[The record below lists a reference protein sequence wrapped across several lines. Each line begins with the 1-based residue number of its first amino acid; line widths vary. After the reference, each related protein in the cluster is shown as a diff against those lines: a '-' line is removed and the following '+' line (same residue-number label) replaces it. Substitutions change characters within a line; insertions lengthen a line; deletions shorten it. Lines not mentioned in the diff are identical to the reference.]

1 MAGSF
6 LLGEKKVRPG
16 VYYRRERAG
25 ITTEGAINGICAVL
39 YQSNWGALNEVFD
52 FDQTMLNELSDYA
65 GDGADIIR
73 EALLGGATTVRAVRV
88 GGADGTSANITLK
101 TATTVTRT
109 VFLEDL
115 VGTLPEEFTSSD
127 TLTVTSGDNTL
138 AAADYTVA
146 DGQITVKSGSANKV
160 VNGKLKISKTQTATD
175 AVKIT
180 AKYPGARAF
189 TIVVDDDLITDDR
202 RVRIL
207 DGVQVF
213 QQFTFAPCADESKAL
228 VNAMSNNRYFVAE
241 KIAAGV
247 LANVTQK
254 SFTAGTNP
262 TVVNDDYA
270 AGTNVLERYRWNVI
284 IADSSSKD
292 IHAMLFNF
300 VKQSYETGHLGMA
313 CVAEDK
319 SVALETRMQHA
330 AAYNDEKVVYVL
342 NGWKSITDVEYDGW
356 LAAARIG
363 GMIAGSET
371 NTSVTHDVIQSAV
384 SLLEPL
390 TNGEMIR
397 AETKGCLVLSIND
410 DDQIWVDN
418 AINTLVTLGANMD
431 EGWKKIRRTKCRFEL
446 MDRINRTHDKLIGNI
461 NNDDN
466 GRATI
471 IAAAQKVINEM
482 AGEAKLMPQ
491 SYVELDEAHPPEGD
505 RVYLK
510 LYILDIDSA
519 EFIYS
524 TYVYRFNQ
532 TFDEEE

>member
-1 MAGSF
+1 MAGTF

-65 GDGADIIR
+65 GDGANIIR

-88 GGADGTSANITLK
+88 GSGGTACSIALK
-101 TATTVTRT
+101 TA
-109 VFLEDL
+109 
-115 VGTLPEEFTSSD
+115 GSSP
-127 TLTVTSGDNTL
+127 
-138 AAADYTVA
+138 
-146 DGQITVKSGSANKV
+146 K
-160 VNGKLKISKTQTATD
+160 D

-180 AKYPGARAF
+180 AKYPGKRDF
-189 TIVVDDDLITDDR
+189 TAVVDNDLISGQR

-207 DGVQVF
+207 EGTSVF
-213 QQFTFAPCADESKAL
+213 QQFMFNTSDDEAESL
-228 VNAMSNNRYFVAE
+228 VEAMANNRFFAAE
-241 KIAAGV
+241 KKNAGK
-247 LANVTQK
+247 LADVTQAAA
-254 SFTAGTNP
+254 FTAGTNP
-262 TVVNDDYA
+262 AEYTVDDYTR
-270 AGTNVLERYRWNVI
+270 GTNVLERYRWNVI
-284 IADSSSKD
+284 IADTSDSSFHD
-292 IHAMLFNF
+292 VLFNF

-313 CVAEDK
+313 CIAEKK
-319 SVALETRMQHA
+319 SVALATRMQNA
-330 AAYNDEKVVYVL
+330 VAYNDEKIVYVL
-342 NGWKSITDVEYDGW
+342 NGWKSITGTVYDGW

-363 GMIAGSET
+363 GMIAASET
-371 NTSVTHDVIQSAV
+371 NTSITHDVIQGAV
-384 SLLEPL
+384 ELLEPM
-390 TNGEMIR
+390 TNGEIIR

-418 AINTLVTLGANMD
+418 ALTTLVTLNANMD

-446 MDRINRTHDKLIGNI
+446 IDRINRTHDKLIGNI

-505 RVYLK
+505 SVWLK

-519 EFIYS
+519 EKIYNSFIFKFS
-524 TYVYRFNQ
+524 Q

>member
-6 LLGEKKVRPG
+6 LIGEKKTRPG

-25 ITTEGAINGICAVL
+25 ITTEGAINGICACL

-52 FDQTMLNELSDYA
+52 FDQTMMNELSDYA

-88 GGADGTSANITLK
+88 GDSDGVAVTITLK
-101 TATTVTRT
+101 TTDST
-109 VFLEDL
+109 
-115 VGTLPEEFTSSD
+115 P
-127 TLTVTSGDNTL
+127 
-138 AAADYTVA
+138 
-146 DGQITVKSGSANKV
+146 K
-160 VNGKLKISKTQTATD
+160 D

-180 AKYPGARAF
+180 SKYPGKRDF
-189 TIVVDDDLITDDR
+189 TIVVDDELISEMR

-207 DGVQVF
+207 DGTAVF
-213 QQFTFAPCADESKAL
+213 QQFLFAKGGDEASAL
-228 VNAMSNNRYFVAE
+228 VEAMSNNRYFVAE
-241 KIAAGV
+241 KKNSGA
-247 LANVTQK
+247 LADVTQLA
-254 SFTAGTNP
+254 FTAGTNP
-262 TVVNDDYA
+262 TVTNDSYDT
-270 AGTNVLERYRWNVI
+270 GTNVLERYRWNVI
-284 IADSSSKD
+284 IADSSSTS
-292 IHAMLFNF
+292 IHAILFNF

-313 CVAEDK
+313 CVAEEK
-319 SVALETRMQHA
+319 SVALTQRMQHA
-330 AAYNDEKVVYVL
+330 AAYNDEKMVYVL
-342 NGWKSITDVEYDGW
+342 NGWKSITGTVYNGW

-371 NTSVTHDVIQSAV
+371 NTSITHDVIQSAV
-384 SLLEPL
+384 ELLEPM

-397 AETKGCLVLSIND
+397 AEQKGCLVLSIND

-418 AINTLVTLGANMD
+418 AINTLVTLDANMD

-466 GRATI
+466 GRSTI

-482 AGEAKLMPQ
+482 AGEAKLMPA

-505 RVYLK
+505 SVYLR

-519 EFIYS
+519 EKIYS
-524 TYVYRFNQ
+524 TYVFRYSQ
-532 TFDEEE
+532 TFDAEE

>member
-1 MAGSF
+1 MAGTF

-52 FDQTMLNELSDYA
+52 FDQTMLNEVEDYA

-88 GGADGTSANITLK
+88 GGETGTSATITLK
-101 TATTVTRT
+101 TADST
-109 VFLEDL
+109 
-115 VGTLPEEFTSSD
+115 P
-127 TLTVTSGDNTL
+127 
-138 AAADYTVA
+138 
-146 DGQITVKSGSANKV
+146 K
-160 VNGKLKISKTQTATD
+160 D

-180 AKYPGARAF
+180 AKYPGKRAF
-189 TIVVDDDLITDDR
+189 TIVVDTDLISDQR

-213 QQFTFAPCADESKAL
+213 QQFMFDTSSDEAASL
-228 VNAMSNNRYFVAE
+228 VEAMANNRFFVAE
-241 KIAAGV
+241 KLNKGE
-247 LANVTQK
+247 LADVTQTA
-254 SFTAGTNP
+254 FTAGTNP
-262 TVVNDDYA
+262 TVTNESYDV
-270 AGTNVLERYRWNVI
+270 GTNVLERYRWNVI
-284 IADSSSKD
+284 IADSSSVD
-292 IHAMLFNF
+292 VHATLFNF

-313 CVAEDK
+313 CVAEEK
-319 SVALETRMQHA
+319 SVALATRMSHA
-330 AAYNDEKVVYVL
+330 AAYNDEKMVYVL
-342 NGWKSITDVEYDGW
+342 NGWKSITGTVYNGW

-371 NTSVTHDVIQSAV
+371 NTSVTHDVIQSALE
-384 SLLEPL
+384 LLEPM
-390 TNGEMIR
+390 TNGEIIR

-410 DDQIWVDN
+410 DDQIWIDN
-418 AINTLVTLGANMD
+418 AINTLVTLNANMD
-431 EGWKKIRRTKCRFEL
+431 EGWRKVRRTKCRFEL
-446 MDRINRTHDKLIGNI
+446 IDRINRTHDKLIGNI

-505 RVYLK
+505 SVYLK

-519 EFIYS
+519 EKIYNS
-524 TYVYRFNQ
+524 FVFKFSQ